1 MTESIEAALERLAA
15 AHALLPVRRTPRLV
29 LRPWREDDR
38 APFAALNADPEVMEA
53 MFELLET
60 QRLLESG
67 APVTLL
73 PVKSGA
79 SAMLAPLLA
88 AQNK

>member
-1 MTESIEAALERLAA
+1 
-15 AHALLPVRRTPRLV
+15 
-29 LRPWREDDR
+29 
-38 APFAALNADPEVMEA
+38 MEA